1 MESALVLT
9 GMSRARQAEAKFH
22 QLYPG
27 CVSVQYSESESGRS
41 KYGKATVFDSAK
53 LTVAA
58 LLLGSSHTTCCS
70 AS

>member
-27 CVSVQYSESESGRS
+27 CVSVQYSGERVRS
-41 KYGKATVFDSAK
+41 QYGKATVFDSAK

-70 AS
+70 DS